1 MKDRIIK
8 IMEEKNLT
16 QAEFADAIGVGRPN
30 ITHLMTGRYTFSQV
44 IASNTLLT
52 FPEINPMWLLKGD
65 GNMYKTTN
73 KQSLETKSENDLITK
88 TMDNEIG
95 YSDTVD
101 EKSNVDEDQIY
112 NTPSI
117 EPSKLNIPQEVQ
129 PEPGILHS
137 EGHEPQTQQSD
148 NLPSSHAKNKI
159 EKIVFFYSDQ
169 TFEEY
174 YPKG

>member
-1 MKDRIIK
+1 
-8 IMEEKNLT
+8 MEEKNLT
-16 QAEFADAIGVGRPN
+16 QAEFADTIGVGRPN

-65 GNMYKTTN
+65 GNMYKTTK
-73 KQSLETKSENDLITK
+73 KQSLQIENENDLITK
-88 TMDNEIG
+88 TIDNEIVF
-95 YSDTVD
+95 SDTVD
-101 EKSNVDEDQIY
+101 EKSNVDENQTH
-112 NTPSI
+112 NAPSTMQQ
-117 EPSKLNIPQEVQ
+117 KLNIQAEVQ
-129 PEPGILHS
+129 SEPGILHS
-137 EGHEPQTQQSD
+137 EEHEIQTQQPD
-148 NLPSSHAKNKI
+148 NLPPSHVNKKI